1 MKLSTPNSI
10 WRTAAILGLLGI
22 LTRLPFQSQ
31 ILSEHDAANFALA
44 LTNFDVRLH
53 QPHPPGTFVFLIL
66 LGRLFNLFLHDAN
79 QSLVCVNILASGI
92 AAAATFVLSASWF
105 GRPVAWVSGLLML
118 SSPLVWFYGEVALS
132 YMLEYAWVLVLAIAC
147 FRLRLG
153 DKIAFFV
160 AAVMMGLAGG
170 IRPNTPV
177 FLFPLWS
184 IAVALGMRERKYS
197 GSNLI
202 VALLLMAGG
211 VALWAVPMVV
221 MSGGVTAYWQAIEMW
236 LDRHL
241 EDANNIWGMA
251 NNAIAL
257 LKALLFCV
265 GLGFFPLVWVLGKER
280 KSILSRVKQDWRV
293 QTLILWIAPGAAY
306 LIFIHFQRQGHT
318 FTIMPALTIIC
329 GFAIVR
335 CGQYLARWHR
345 QAGIIIAAIV
355 ISCNTLFFLW
365 GPGELRSWTKIR
377 QHDSFVKERV
387 EAIRDR
393 FPASET
399 VVLTRGRY
407 ARILNFYLD
416 DYQETFLSHRLQA
429 TPIVLPPQVRTI
441 VLFDDRI
448 LSRLAEDPGF
458 ARLPL
463 PSGETLRYISWEA
476 NQQVKVGNNTLE
488 VNGDFRSHF
497 FKL

>member
-44 LTNFDVRLH
+44 LTDFDVRLH
-53 QPHPPGTFVFLIL
+53 QPHPPGTFVFLIF

-79 QSLVCVNILASGI
+79 QSLVSVSILASGI

-105 GRPVAWVSGLLML
+105 GRFVAWVSGLLML

-132 YMLEYAWVLVLAIAC
+132 YMLEYAWVLLLAIAC

-184 IAVALGMRERKYS
+184 IAVALGMRESKYS
-197 GSNLI
+197 WRQLI
-202 VALLLMAGG
+202 LALLLMAGG
-211 VALWAVPMVV
+211 VALWAVPMVA
-221 MSGGVTAYWQAIEMW
+221 MSGGVTAYWQAIGMW

-241 EDANNIWGMA
+241 EDVDNIWGML

-265 GLGFFPLVWVLGKER
+265 GLGFFPLLWVLGKER
-280 KSILSRVKQDWRV
+280 KSRLSRVKQDWRV

-318 FTIMPALTIIC
+318 FTIMPAFVLLC
-329 GFAIVR
+329 GFAIGR
-335 CGQYLARWHR
+335 CGQYLARLHR
-345 QAGIIIAAIV
+345 PVGIIIAAIV
-355 ISCNTLFFLW
+355 ISCNSLFFLL
-365 GPGELRSWTKIR
+365 GPGELRTWTKIR

-393 FPASET
+393 FPASQT
-399 VVLTRGRY
+399 VVLTRGSY

-416 DYQETFLSHRLQA
+416 DYQETSLSHRLQT
-429 TPIVLPPQVRTI
+429 TPTVLPPQVRTL
-441 VLFDDRI
+441 VLFDERI

-463 PSGETLRYISWEA
+463 PSGETLRYISWNA
-476 NQQVKVGNNTLE
+476 NQQVKVSKVSLD
-488 VNGDFRSHF
+488 VHGD
-497 FKL
+497 L